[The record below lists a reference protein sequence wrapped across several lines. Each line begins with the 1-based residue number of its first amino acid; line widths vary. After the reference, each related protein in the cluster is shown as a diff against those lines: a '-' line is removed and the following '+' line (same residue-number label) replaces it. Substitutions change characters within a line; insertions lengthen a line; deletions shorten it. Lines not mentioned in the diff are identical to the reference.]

1 MASVLHHMKNAIPS
15 ATAAIA
21 ICAAGIMAFDLP
33 LAIDVALGVLSAAA
47 GAIALHSALS
57 RR

>member
-1 MASVLHHMKNAIPS
+1 MKNAIPS